1 MCLPPSEE
9 IGTETHHENDQF
21 FRFESGE
28 GRVTINGEIYDV
40 HDGDS
45 VVVPMGAEHNVV
57 NISQMSHSSSTP
69 STHQRTTRTVPF
81 IKQKKRRC
89 ATRKSILME
98 RQASSEEEGGAKKWP
113 WAIFSRPQSPEY
125 PTTLHICPLGYMV
138 VPSHFN
144 QEFERL

>member
-1 MCLPPSEE
+1 MLHGFHVNLEEVTKENTDFRRVLYTGKGSQLVLMCLPPSEE

-57 NISQMSHSSSTP
+57 NISSDESLKFYTIYSPAH
-69 STHQRTTRTVPF
+69 HEDGTVH
-81 IKQKKRRC
+81 KTKEEAMRD
-89 ATRKSILME
+89 
-98 RQASSEEEGGAKKWP
+98 EEE
-113 WAIFSRPQSPEY
+113 
-125 PTTLHICPLGYMV
+125 
-138 VPSHFN
+138 HFDGKTS
-144 QEFERL
+144 E

>member
-1 MCLPPSEE
+1 MLHGFHVNLEEVSKENTDFRRVLYTGKGSQLVLMCLPPSEE

-57 NISQMSHSSSTP
+57 NISSDESLKFYTIYSPAH
-69 STHQRTTRTVPF
+69 HEDGTVH
-81 IKQKKRRC
+81 KTKEEAMRD
-89 ATRKSILME
+89 
-98 RQASSEEEGGAKKWP
+98 EEEHFDG
-113 WAIFSRPQSPEY
+113 
-125 PTTLHICPLGYMV
+125 TT
-138 VPSHFN
+138 S
-144 QEFERL
+144 E

>member
-1 MCLPPSEE
+1 MLHGFHVNLEEVTKENTDFRRVLYTGKGSQLVLMCLPPSEE

-57 NISQMSHSSSTP
+57 NISSDESLKFYTIYSPAH
-69 STHQRTTRTVPF
+69 HEDGTVH
-81 IKQKKRRC
+81 KTKEEAMRD
-89 ATRKSILME
+89 
-98 RQASSEEEGGAKKWP
+98 EEEHFDG
-113 WAIFSRPQSPEY
+113 
-125 PTTLHICPLGYMV
+125 TT
-138 VPSHFN
+138 S
-144 QEFERL
+144 E